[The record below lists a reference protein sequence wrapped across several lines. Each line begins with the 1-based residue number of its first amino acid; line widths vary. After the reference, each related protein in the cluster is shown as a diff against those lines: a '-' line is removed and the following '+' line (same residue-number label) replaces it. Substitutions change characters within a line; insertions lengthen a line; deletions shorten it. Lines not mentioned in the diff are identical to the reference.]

1 MGHHSISTRSLR
13 HLPRKLR
20 MTDSSSV
27 FHAWKT
33 GRTIHTISELFHRTT
48 RRTCDTHS
56 IWSAPDSLTKW
67 RRLLFELAGHGSLRV
82 ILVQLLYGNAK
93 NGGKLATLGASF
105 RHYRVP
111 DRHVSGPEVPLPDL
125 I

>member
-1 MGHHSISTRSLR
+1 
-13 HLPRKLR
+13 

-27 FHAWKT
+27 FHAWQT

-56 IWSAPDSLTKW
+56 IWSAPDTPTTG
-67 RRLLFELAGHGSLRV
+67 RRLLSELAGRGSLRG

-93 NGGKLATLGASF
+93 KGGKLATLGASF
-105 RHYRVP
+105 
-111 DRHVSGPEVPLPDL
+111 GTIEFQTGM
-125 I
+125 